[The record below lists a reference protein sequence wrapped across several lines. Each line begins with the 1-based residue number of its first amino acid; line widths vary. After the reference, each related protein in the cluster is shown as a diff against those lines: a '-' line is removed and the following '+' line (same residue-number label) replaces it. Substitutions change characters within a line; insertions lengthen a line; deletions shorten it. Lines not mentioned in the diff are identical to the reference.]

1 MAVLCARAVGI
12 PRGRT
17 RPRIIMT
24 TADDEFMAQAITAA
38 ASARLRTPPNPW
50 VGCVLVHNGVVIG
63 TGATQ
68 PPGGRHAE
76 ADALADALQRGA
88 DTEGATA
95 YVTLEPC
102 SHYGRTPPCADALIA
117 AGVTRVVSAVEDPD
131 PSVAGQGHDRLRA
144 AGIDVEVG
152 MGAQEV
158 ARQLAPYLHHRRT
171 GRAYALV
178 KTAMSLD
185 GRTSAADGTSQW
197 ITGATARAD
206 GHRIR
211 AESQAVVVG
220 PATARKD
227 RPSLTVR
234 DAQIAPAGQPLRVLL
249 DAKGAVPVD
258 GPLFDQGLATTLVF
272 TTAAAPADARSAWA
286 AAGVEAVEVGVG
298 QEGRGVDLAAV
309 LHTLGSDHHVLQ
321 AMFEGGGK
329 LHGALIGEGRAD
341 RIVTY
346 VAPVIL
352 GERGRAVIAYPGAE
366 TLADAPRWQISD
378 VAPVGE
384 DVRITYD
391 RAPAEAS
398 A

>member
-1 MAVLCARAVGI
+1 
-12 PRGRT
+12 
-17 RPRIIMT
+17 MT

-50 VGCVLVHNGVVIG
+50 VGCVLVRRGVVVG
-63 TGATQ
+63 VGATQ
-68 PPGGRHAE
+68 PRGGRHAE
-76 ADALADALQRGA
+76 AEALADAAERGA
-88 DTEGATA
+88 DPTGATA

-102 SHYGRTPPCADALIA
+102 AHHGRTPPCADALIA
-117 AGVTRVVSAVEDPD
+117 AGVTRVVSALEDPD
-131 PSVAGQGHDRLRA
+131 PNVAGQGHERLRA
-144 AGIDVEVG
+144 AGIDVEIG
-152 MGAQEV
+152 TGAQE
-158 ARQLAPYLHHRRT
+158 ASCQLAPYLHHRRT

-185 GRTSAADGTSQW
+185 GRTSAADDSSQW
-197 ITGATARAD
+197 ITGPAARAD

-234 DAQIAPAGQPLRVLL
+234 DAEIAPSGQPLRVLL
-249 DAKGAVPVD
+249 DAKGAVPAD
-258 GPLFDQGLATTLVF
+258 GPLFDQALAKTLVF
-272 TTAAAPADARSAWA
+272 TTTAAPVGARNAWA
-286 AAGVEAVEVGVG
+286 AAAVEAVEVGAG
-298 QEGRGVDLAAV
+298 PDGRGVDLEAV
-309 LHTLGSDHHVLQ
+309 LHILGTDHQVLQ

-329 LHGALIGEGRAD
+329 LHGALIDEGLAD

-352 GERGRAVIAYPGAE
+352 GERGRAAIAYPGAD
-366 TLADAPRWQISD
+366 TLAEAPRWQISD
-378 VAPVGE
+378 VTPIGA

-391 RAPAEAS
+391 RTPVHAS

>member
-1 MAVLCARAVGI
+1 
-12 PRGRT
+12 
-17 RPRIIMT
+17 MT

-38 ASARLRTPPNPW
+38 SMARLRTPPNPW
-50 VGCVLVHNGVVIG
+50 VGCVLVRDGSVIG

-76 ADALADALQRGA
+76 AEALADAANRGV
-88 DTEGATA
+88 DPSGATA

-102 SHYGRTPPCADALIA
+102 SHQGRTPPCADALIA
-117 AGVTRVVSAVEDPD
+117 AGVTRVVSALEDPD
-131 PSVAGQGHDRLRA
+131 PNVAGQGHDRLRA
-144 AGIDVEVG
+144 AGVEVVVG
-152 MGAQEV
+152 IGQQE
-158 ARQLAPYLHHRRT
+158 AGRQLAPYLHHRRT
-171 GRAYALV
+171 GLAFALV

-197 ITGATARAD
+197 ITGAEARAD

-220 PATARKD
+220 PATARQD

-234 DAQIAPAGQPLRVLL
+234 DAETAPEGQPLRVLL
-249 DAKGAVPVD
+249 DARGAVPAD
-258 GPLFDQGLATTLVF
+258 GPLFDQTLANTLVF
-272 TTAAAPADARSAWA
+272 TTAAAPASARDAWA
-286 AAGVEAVEVGVG
+286 SAAVEAVEVDAGPD
-298 QEGRGVDLAAV
+298 GRGVDLRAV
-309 LHTLGSDHHVLQ
+309 LHTLGTDRHVLQ

-329 LHGALIGEGRAD
+329 LHGALIAEGLAD

-352 GERGRAVIAYPGAE
+352 GERGRAVIAYPGAD
-366 TLADAPRWQISD
+366 TLADAHRWQISD
-378 VAPVGE
+378 VTPVGE

-391 RAPAEAS
+391 RTLVEAS

>member
-1 MAVLCARAVGI
+1 
-12 PRGRT
+12 
-17 RPRIIMT
+17 MT

-50 VGCVLVHNGVVIG
+50 VGCVVVRDGVVIG

-68 PPGGRHAE
+68 APGGRHAE
-76 ADALADALQRGA
+76 AEALADVRERGA
-88 DTEGATA
+88 DTRGATA
-95 YVTLEPC
+95 FVTLEPC
-102 SHYGRTPPCADALIA
+102 SHHGRTPPCADALIA
-117 AGVTRVVSAVEDPD
+117 AGVTRVVSALEDPD
-131 PSVAGQGHDRLRA
+131 PNVAGQGHDRLRA
-144 AGIDVEVG
+144 AGIEVQVG
-152 MGAQEV
+152 IRVQDV

-185 GRTSAADGTSQW
+185 GRTSAADGSSQW
-197 ITGATARAD
+197 ITGAAARAD

-220 PATARKD
+220 PGTARKD

-234 DAQIAPAGQPLRVLL
+234 DAQIAPVGQPLRVLL

-258 GPLFDQGLATTLVF
+258 GPLFDQTLANTLVF
-272 TTAAAPADARSAWA
+272 TTTAAPVEARNAWA
-286 AAGVEAVEVGVG
+286 VAAVEVVEVG
-298 QEGRGVDLAAV
+298 AGPDGRGVDLGAV
-309 LHTLGSDHHVLQ
+309 LGILGADHQVLQ

-329 LHGALIGEGRAD
+329 LHGALIGEGLAD
-341 RIVTY
+341 RLVTY

-352 GERGRAVIAYPGAE
+352 GERGRAVAAYPGAE
-366 TLADAPRWQISD
+366 TLAGAPRWQVSD
-378 VAPVGE
+378 VTPIGE

-391 RAPAEAS
+391 RMPAEVS

>member
-1 MAVLCARAVGI
+1 MR
-12 PRGRT
+12 
-17 RPRIIMT
+17 

-38 ASARLRTPPNPW
+38 ATARLRTPPNPW
-50 VGCVLVHNGVVIG
+50 VGCVLVCDGTVVG
-63 TGATQ
+63 LGATQ

-76 ADALADALQRGA
+76 AEALADAANRGA
-88 DTEGATA
+88 DPIGATA

-102 SHYGRTPPCADALIA
+102 SHHGRTPPCADALIA
-117 AGVTRVVSAVEDPD
+117 AGVTRVVSALEDPD
-131 PSVAGQGHDRLRA
+131 PNVAGQGHRRLRA
-144 AGIDVEVG
+144 AGIEVLVG
-152 MGAQEV
+152 IGAHE
-158 ARQLAPYLHHRRT
+158 ATAQLAPYLHHRRT
-171 GRAYALV
+171 GRAFALV

-197 ITGATARAD
+197 ITGAEARAD

-220 PATARKD
+220 PATARQD

-234 DAQIAPAGQPLRVLL
+234 DAETAPAGQPLRVLL

-258 GPLFDQGLATTLVF
+258 GPLFDQALANTLVF
-272 TTAAAPADARSAWA
+272 MTAAAPVEMRNAWA
-286 AAGVEAVEVGVG
+286 AAAVEAVEVDAGPD
-298 QEGRGVDLAAV
+298 GRGVDLQAV
-309 LHTLGSDHHVLQ
+309 LHTLGSDHQVLQ

-329 LHGALIGEGRAD
+329 LHGALIGEGLAD
-341 RIVTY
+341 RLVTY

-366 TLADAPRWQISD
+366 TLDDAPRWTMSD
-378 VAPVGE
+378 VTPIGA

-391 RAPAEAS
+391 RTPAEAS

>member
-1 MAVLCARAVGI
+1 
-12 PRGRT
+12 
-17 RPRIIMT
+17 MT

-50 VGCVLVHNGVVIG
+50 VGCVVVRDGVVIG

-68 PPGGRHAE
+68 APGGRHAE
-76 ADALADALQRGA
+76 AEALADVRERGA
-88 DTEGATA
+88 DTRGATA
-95 YVTLEPC
+95 FVTLEPC
-102 SHYGRTPPCADALIA
+102 SHHGRTPPCADALIA
-117 AGVTRVVSAVEDPD
+117 AGVTRVVSALEDPD
-131 PSVAGQGHDRLRA
+131 PNVAGQGHDRLRA
-144 AGIDVEVG
+144 AGIEVQVG
-152 MGAQEV
+152 IRVQDV

-185 GRTSAADGTSQW
+185 GRTSAADGSSQW
-197 ITGATARAD
+197 ITGAAARAD

-220 PATARKD
+220 PGTARKD

-234 DAQIAPAGQPLRVLL
+234 DAQIAPVGQPLRVLL

-258 GPLFDQGLATTLVF
+258 GPLFDQTLANTLVF
-272 TTAAAPADARSAWA
+272 TTTAAPVEARNAWSAA
-286 AAGVEAVEVGVG
+286 AVEVVEVG
-298 QEGRGVDLAAV
+298 AGPDGRGVDLGAV
-309 LHTLGSDHHVLQ
+309 LGILGADHQVLQ

-329 LHGALIGEGRAD
+329 LHGALIGEGLAD
-341 RIVTY
+341 RLVTY

-352 GERGRAVIAYPGAE
+352 GERGRAVAAYPGAE
-366 TLADAPRWQISD
+366 TLAGAPRWQVSD
-378 VAPVGE
+378 VTPIGE

-391 RAPAEAS
+391 RMPAEVS

>member
-1 MAVLCARAVGI
+1 MR
-12 PRGRT
+12 
-17 RPRIIMT
+17 

-38 ASARLRTPPNPW
+38 SIARLRTPPNPW
-50 VGCVLVHNGVVIG
+50 VGCVLVRDGVVIG
-63 TGATQ
+63 MGATQ

-76 ADALADALQRGA
+76 ADALADAANRGV
-88 DTEGATA
+88 DPSGATA

-102 SHYGRTPPCADALIA
+102 SHHGRTAPCADALIA
-117 AGVTRVVSAVEDPD
+117 AGVIRVVFALEDPD
-131 PSVAGQGHDRLRA
+131 PNVAGQGHDRLRA
-144 AGIDVEVG
+144 AGVEVVVG
-152 MGAQEV
+152 TGQREAS
-158 ARQLAPYLHHRRT
+158 RQLAPYLHHRRT
-171 GRAYALV
+171 GSAFALV

-185 GRTSAADGTSQW
+185 GRTSAADGTSKW
-197 ITGATARAD
+197 ITGAEARAD

-220 PATARKD
+220 PATARQD

-234 DAQIAPAGQPLRVLL
+234 DAETAPEGQPLRVLL

-258 GPLFDQGLATTLVF
+258 GPLFDQALADTLVF
-272 TTAAAPADARSAWA
+272 TTAAAPVAARNAWA
-286 AAGVEAVEVGVG
+286 AAAVEAVDVDAGPD
-298 QEGRGVDLAAV
+298 GRGVDLHAV
-309 LHTLGSDHHVLQ
+309 LHTLGTDRHVLQ

-329 LHGALIGEGRAD
+329 LHGALIAEGLVG

-352 GERGRAVIAYPGAE
+352 GERGRAVIAYPGAD
-366 TLADAPRWQISD
+366 TLVDAPRWQISE
-378 VAPVGE
+378 VTPVGE

-391 RAPAEAS
+391 RTLVEAS

>member
-1 MAVLCARAVGI
+1 
-12 PRGRT
+12 
-17 RPRIIMT
+17 MT
-24 TADDEFMAQAITAA
+24 TADDEYMAQAITAA
-38 ASARLRTPPNPW
+38 ATARLRTPPNPW
-50 VGCVLVHNGVVIG
+50 VGCVLVHDGIVIG
-63 TGATQ
+63 VGATQ

-76 ADALADALQRGA
+76 ADALSDAAARGA
-88 DTEGATA
+88 ETKGATA

-102 SHYGRTPPCADALIA
+102 SHHGRTPPCADALIA
-117 AGVTRVVSAVEDPD
+117 AGVTRVVSALEDPD
-131 PSVAGQGHDRLRA
+131 PNVAGQGHDRLRA
-144 AGIDVEVG
+144 AGVEVQVG
-152 MGAQEV
+152 IRVQDV

-185 GRTSAADGTSQW
+185 GRTSAADGSSQW
-197 ITGATARAD
+197 ITGAAARAD

-220 PATARKD
+220 PGTARKD

-258 GPLFDQGLATTLVF
+258 GPLFDQTLANTLVF
-272 TTAAAPADARSAWA
+272 TTTAARVEARNAWA
-286 AAGVEAVEVGVG
+286 AAAVEVVEVG
-298 QEGRGVDLAAV
+298 AGPDGRGVDLEAV
-309 LHTLGSDHHVLQ
+309 LGILGADHQVLQ

-329 LHGALIGEGRAD
+329 LHGALIGEGLAD
-341 RIVTY
+341 RLVTY

-352 GERGRAVIAYPGAE
+352 GERGRAVAAYPGAE
-366 TLADAPRWQISD
+366 TLADAARWQVSD
-378 VAPVGE
+378 VTPVGE

-391 RAPAEAS
+391 RMPAEVS
-398 A
+398 V